1 MVLLLKKNKTP
12 LMSLVRHK
20 NLEVNRKVNARYV
33 GKHVEIHGKIELLT
47 VVIVRVINFKL
58 LHWASV

>member
-1 MVLLLKKNKTP
+1 
-12 LMSLVRHK
+12 MSLVRHK